1 MNKIDQTDIKIIK
14 LLQKNGRMSNTEI
27 AKNAGISETTV
38 RYRMQ
43 RLIKEKYIE
52 IAAIIDP
59 MKLGN
64 GIEGTIRIQ
73 ADIKQMQQVTKELKL
88 IPELFYVARVSGKA
102 DFDTSFFV
110 KNMNEARILI
120 DRVNLI
126 EGVIDTD
133 MATVLEYVKERYDYE
148 WG

>member
-1 MNKIDQTDIKIIK
+1 MKKIDNIDTKIIK

-27 AKNAGISETTV
+27 AKRVGVSETTV

-43 RLIKEKYIE
+43 RLIKEEYIE

-64 GIEGTIRIQ
+64 GVEGNIRIH
-73 ADIKQMQQVTKELKL
+73 ADIKKMEQVTQKLKR

-102 DFDTSFFV
+102 DFDTSFFA
-110 KNMNEARILI
+110 KNMQDARILI
-120 DRVNLI
+120 DRINI
-126 EGVIDTD
+126 IDGVTDTD
-133 MATVLEYVKERYDYE
+133 MVTVLEYVKERYDYDWE
-148 WG
+148 

>member
-1 MNKIDQTDIKIIK
+1 MKKIDKTDEKIIK

-27 AKNAGISETTV
+27 AKRAGISETTV

-43 RLIKEKYIE
+43 RLIKEEYIE

-64 GIEGTIRIQ
+64 GIEGNIRIHV
-73 ADIKQMQQVTKELKL
+73 DIKQMQQVTQALKL

-110 KNMNEARILI
+110 KNMQAARKLI
-120 DRVNLI
+120 DRINLI
-126 EGVIDTD
+126 DGVTDTD
-133 MATVLEYVKERYDYE
+133 MVTVLEYVKERYDYD
-148 WG
+148 WV

>member
-1 MNKIDQTDIKIIK
+1 MKTIDKTDVKIIK

-27 AKNAGISETTV
+27 AKHAGISETTV
-38 RYRMQ
+38 RYRLQ
-43 RLIKEKYIE
+43 RLLKEEYIE

-64 GIEGTIRIQ
+64 GIEGNIRIHV
-73 ADIKQMQQVTKELKL
+73 DIKRMQPVTEALKI

-102 DFDTSFFV
+102 DFDTTFFV
-110 KNMNEARILI
+110 KNMNEVRILI
-120 DRVNLI
+120 DRINLI
-126 EGVIDTD
+126 EGVLDTD
-133 MATVLEYVKERYDYE
+133 MVTVLEYVKERYDYD

>member
-1 MNKIDQTDIKIIK
+1 MKKIDKTDIQIIK

-27 AKNAGISETTV
+27 AKNTGISEATV

-43 RLIKEKYIE
+43 RLIKEEYIL

-64 GIEGTIRIQ
+64 GIEGNIRIH
-73 ADIKQMQQVTKELKL
+73 ADIKQMEQVTLALKQ
-88 IPELFYVARVSGKA
+88 IPELFYVARVAGRA

-110 KNMNEARILI
+110 KNMNEVRILI
-120 DRVNLI
+120 DRINLI
-126 EGVIDTD
+126 DGVQDTD
-133 MATVLEYVKERYDYE
+133 MVTVLEYVKERYDYD

>member
-1 MNKIDQTDIKIIK
+1 MKKIDQTDIRIIK

-27 AKNAGISETTV
+27 AKDIGIAEATV

-43 RLIKEKYIE
+43 RLLKEEYIQ
-52 IAAIIDP
+52 IAAMIDP

-64 GIEGTIRIQ
+64 GIEGSIRIHS
-73 ADIKQMQQVTKELKL
+73 DIKQMAQVTEELKQ

-102 DFDTSFFV
+102 DFDTGFFV
-110 KNMNEARILI
+110 KNMNEARFLI
-120 DRVNLI
+120 DRINSI
-126 EGVIDTD
+126 EGVTRTD
-133 MATVLEYVKERYDYE
+133 MVTVMEYVKERYDYD

>member
-1 MNKIDQTDIKIIK
+1 MKKIDKTDETIIK

-27 AKNAGISETTV
+27 AKHAGVSETTV

-43 RLIKEKYIE
+43 RLIKEEYIE

-64 GIEGTIRIQ
+64 GVEGNIRIH
-73 ADIKQMQQVTKELKL
+73 ADIKQMQQVTEALKH

-110 KNMNEARILI
+110 KSMQDARILI
-120 DRVNLI
+120 DRINAI
-126 EGVIDTD
+126 DGVTDTD
-133 MATVLEYVKERYDYE
+133 MVTVLEYVKERYDYD
-148 WG
+148 WT

>member
-1 MNKIDQTDIKIIK
+1 MNKIDQTDVKIIK

-43 RLIKEKYIE
+43 KLIKEKYIE
-52 IAAIIDP
+52 IVALIDP

-64 GIEGTIRIQ
+64 GIEGAIRIK
-73 ADIKQMQQVTKELKL
+73 ADIKQMQQVTKALKL

-133 MATVLEYVKERYDYE
+133 MSTVLEYVKERYDYE

>member
-1 MNKIDQTDIKIIK
+1 MKKIDKIDIQIIK
-14 LLQKNGRMSNTEI
+14 LLQKNGRMSNTVI
-27 AKNAGISETTV
+27 AKEIGIAEATV

-43 RLIKEKYIE
+43 RLFKEEYIQ

-64 GIEGTIRIQ
+64 GIEGNIRIH
-73 ADIKQMQQVTKELKL
+73 ADIKQMEQVTEELKL
-88 IPELFYVARVSGKA
+88 IQELFYVARVSGRA

-126 EGVIDTD
+126 DGVKDTD
-133 MATVLEYVKERYDYE
+133 MVTVLEYVKERYDYD

>member
-1 MNKIDQTDIKIIK
+1 MKKIDKTDEKIIK

-27 AKNAGISETTV
+27 AKHAGISETTV

-43 RLIKEKYIE
+43 RLIKEEYIE

-64 GIEGTIRIQ
+64 GIEGNIRIH
-73 ADIKQMQQVTKELKL
+73 ADIKQIQQVTRALKR

-102 DFDTSFFV
+102 DFDTTFFV
-110 KNMNEARILI
+110 KSMQDARILI
-120 DRVNLI
+120 DRINKI
-126 EGVIDTD
+126 DGVVDTD
-133 MATVLEYVKERYDYE
+133 MVMVLEYVKERYDYD